1 MNYLAHLF
9 LSGIDNEI
17 IIGNFIGDFIKGK
30 DFTYLP
36 KQVQAGVSLHR
47 RIDSFTDTHPIVR
60 RSMHRL
66 NERYRHYDGVII
78 DIFYDHFLA
87 KNWDKYSSESLNHF
101 IEKIYSLL
109 EQHSDSL
116 PLKAQKIIPAMISQ
130 NWLGK
135 YASIQGINE
144 VLEGMNKRTK
154 GKSKMNF
161 AIDDL
166 QLYYLEF
173 EKDFLEFF
181 IDLELFCKDF
191 IKTNCSL

>member
-47 RIDSFTDTHPIVR
+47 RIDSFTDNHPIVR

-101 IEKIYSLL
+101 IKKIYSLL